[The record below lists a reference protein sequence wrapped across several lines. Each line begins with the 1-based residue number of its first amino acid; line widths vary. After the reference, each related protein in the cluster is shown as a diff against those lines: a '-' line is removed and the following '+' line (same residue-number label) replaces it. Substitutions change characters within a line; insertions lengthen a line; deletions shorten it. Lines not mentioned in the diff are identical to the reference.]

1 MCFIRWIHNS
11 PEWFKV
17 FFCFFFSFSSFW
29 EIGAVDNDEGGKMKE
44 DTGSANKIEAYE
56 NHCF

>member
-17 FFCFFFSFSSFW
+17 LLCFFFSFSSFW
-29 EIGAVDNDEGGKMKE
+29 QTGAVDNDEGGKMKE
-44 DTGSANKIEAYE
+44 DTGSANKTEIYE
-56 NHCF
+56 NHCV